1 MFYSKLRLFTSDTRA
16 FEVKYT
22 LNSIVSVTVSGHLEE
37 SMNHGDRGGGG
48 GEQPGLTQSRDG
60 EGERLRVQ
68 ALTDYHH
75 EGAIHCTS
83 PR

>member
-1 MFYSKLRLFTSDTRA
+1 MGI
-16 FEVKYT
+16 E
-22 LNSIVSVTVSGHLEE
+22 
-37 SMNHGDRGGGG
+37 GGEGGGEGG

-75 EGAIHCTS
+75 EGAIHYTS